1 MISSHLETLKNNLF
15 ISLSGLVRRE
25 KVPLKIQTLQLDQSH
40 SVCTESNNNQHSRT
54 RKTKQN
60 YKRYHSPPA
69 DMSSSSSETSLV
81 MSSEVNQ
88 IYPKDFLTFDM
99 FDPRRLS
106 LGEIKQK
113 YKINK
118 SKPRPETDIFK
129 LIPPQYYDEVD
140 QQYEAV
146 VQRKHSRPPRPRKPA
161 KPAPAKTILS
171 TPKNNPDV
179 EKKNLRN
186 VRFQQSSTESGNE
199 SGSEGSIKI
208 IMPKCKKI

>member
-1 MISSHLETLKNNLF
+1 
-15 ISLSGLVRRE
+15 
-25 KVPLKIQTLQLDQSH
+25 
-40 SVCTESNNNQHSRT
+40 
-54 RKTKQN
+54 
-60 YKRYHSPPA
+60 
-69 DMSSSSSETSLV
+69 

-146 VQRKHSRPPRPRKPA
+146 VQRKHSRPPRPRKPS